1 MSVGQILSWSVRLL
15 LILVFVII
23 LSILSFFFFSFFSLL
38 FLNEAGLGLTF
49 IYIAVTVGFRIVHP
63 LGLDVS
69 STIIAIVL
77 VLHFL
82 SPLPLHE
89 EQDSYIETTNI
100 PDSLRGCG
108 FLPESFLFFFLYC

>member
-1 MSVGQILSWSVRLL
+1 MFLL
-15 LILVFVII
+15 LFYLFYP
-23 LSILSFFFFSFFSLL
+23 FFFSFFSLL